1 MMETMEAIRLRRS
14 CRGPFAP
21 DPVPREDMR
30 EILEAGVSAPSG
42 CNLQT
47 TRFVGVDDP
56 ALARRLAEAYGKEW
70 ALTAPAAVVLLTKEH
85 PETPGGTRHIEDF
98 SAAAENI
105 LLAITAKGYAGVWIE
120 GQISGQPAKIM
131 AELLHVPEDL
141 TPVVY
146 IPFGVPT
153 AEPKKVNKK
162 PFEERAWFN
171 GCP

>member
-1 MMETMEAIRLRRS
+1 MEVMEAIRARRS
-14 CRGPFAP
+14 YRGPF
-21 DPVPREDMR
+21 DPTPVSREDMR
-30 EILEAGVSAPSG
+30 EILEAGVLAPSG

-56 ALARRLAEAYGKEW
+56 QLARRLAEAYGKEW

-120 GQISGQPAKIM
+120 GQISGPPAQAM
-131 AELLHVPEDL
+131 ARILGVPEDL
-141 TPVVY
+141 TPAIY
-146 IPFGVPT
+146 IPLGIPLK
-153 AEPKKVNKK
+153 ALPKVKK
-162 PFEERAWFN
+162 MPFEERAWFN
-171 GCP
+171 GCS

>member
-1 MMETMEAIRLRRS
+1 MMEVMEAIRARRS
-14 CRGPFAP
+14 YRGPFASM
-21 DPVPREDMR
+21 PVSREDMR
-30 EILEAGVSAPSG
+30 EILEAGMLAPSG

-47 TRFVGVDDP
+47 TQFVGVDDP
-56 ALARRLAEAYGKEW
+56 ALARKLAEAYGKEW

-120 GQISGQPAKIM
+120 GQICGQPAKIM

-141 TPVVY
+141 TPAVY

-153 AEPKKVNKK
+153 EGPKKANKK